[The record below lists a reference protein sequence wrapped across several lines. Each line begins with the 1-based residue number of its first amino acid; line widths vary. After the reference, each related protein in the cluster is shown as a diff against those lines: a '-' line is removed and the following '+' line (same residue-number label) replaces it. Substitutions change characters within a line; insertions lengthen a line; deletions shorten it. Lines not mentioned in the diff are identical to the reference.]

1 MLLLFNVRPYGIAET
16 KTSAQSKRGLGCA
29 FLYYSYSAVLATQVG
44 ESSPVPRTV
53 GRSLRRM
60 TVAVKTPSVA
70 AASSALRCAL
80 LFAGCTAPPS
90 ARVQA
95 LLGMASQGEAD
106 DLDACLE

>member
-1 MLLLFNVRPYGIAET
+1 MATASLARALLLLHKDGGP
-16 KTSAQSKRGLGCA
+16 
-29 FLYYSYSAVLATQVG
+29 
-44 ESSPVPRTV
+44 
-53 GRSLRRM
+53 LRRM
-60 TVAVKTPSVA
+60 TVAVKPPSVA

-106 DLDACLE
+106 ACLE